1 MKNKFSTPVKIFLT
15 ILFMS
20 VGLVSNVK
28 AQCTGIA
35 LSACFGDVITING
48 DAGYTTTWPNGSVG
62 SSYSIIAPGVP
73 GTTQFCCSEDDGF
86 GTIITKCWCITVP
99 APNCSNGGGIGGGG
113 GGGCDPND
121 FTSATSPDGRYV
133 TICHH
138 THSAIN
144 PVLVITINI
153 NSLAAHVNNHGDTN
167 PNCGC
172 Q

>member
-15 ILFMS
+15 ICLFLS

-35 LSACFGDVITING
+35 INACFGDVITLNA

-62 SSYSIIAPGVP
+62 SSYSIIAAGVP
-73 GTTQFCCSEDDGF
+73 GTTSVCASEDDGF
-86 GTIITKCWCITVP
+86 GTVIQKCWCITVP
-99 APNCSNGGGIGGGG
+99 APGCSGGGGGG
-113 GGGCDPND
+113 GGGCDPKD
-121 FTSATSPDGRYV
+121 FTSATSADGKKV

-138 THSAIN
+138 THSATN
-144 PVLVITINI
+144 PVVVITISVNA
-153 NSLAAHVNNHGDTN
+153 LQMHVTNHGDTN